1 MRKTFAFLLLAGM
14 AIGVAGSSS
23 ASAGTCPPGYEE
35 VIVGSA
41 LQCAHHDGVPLSSSS
56 ARPTSFYVAEAEA
69 RALDCFG
76 TGVNGNRL
84 HAVFVTEGSPTLQS
98 SDRSAITQGMINVQS
113 IYRSSSRSVADVDLV
128 PRWVHTPDCEPSI
141 EVVQVPPGSLADFAA
156 TIQAVSEQGLN
167 RSDRKY
173 IMWTDSSVY
182 CGIAAVSVDDSKIG
196 NRNDGHHPGYA
207 RIDRTCWG
215 YQGSVVAHEV
225 THTLGGVQPTAPNAT
240 PYGHCTDE
248 YDLMCYVDGPD
259 VGTSV
264 VCADHRAELL
274 LDCNNDDYFHPDPPA
289 GSWLYSH
296 WNVADSS
303 FVERT
308 SSSSAEDVVDD
319 EVNARFVDVD
329 RDGPHG
335 RAIGWLADRGVTRGC
350 DNGRFCP
357 DEPVTRGQ
365 MAAFLH
371 RFVPDRDL
379 TTGPAEFGDVPS
391 DGPFAADIAWLVG
404 TGLTRG
410 CGEASFCPDLP
421 VSRGQMA
428 AFLYRVFA
436 GGAETGGG
444 GFADVSAD
452 SPFRVEIGWLASTG
466 ISNGCGDANFCPDAP
481 VTRGQMASF
490 LYRTGRLYL
499 DDD

>member
-1 MRKTFAFLLLAGM
+1 MRKIFAFMLLVGM
-14 AIGVAGSSS
+14 AIGVAGSES
-23 ASAGTCPPGYEE
+23 ADAGTCPPGYEE
-35 VIVGSA
+35 VAVGA
-41 LQCAHHDGVPLSSSS
+41 TMQCAHRDGVPFDSL
-56 ARPTSFYVAEAEA
+56 RPTSFYTADAEA

-76 TGVNGNRL
+76 TGTDGNRL
-84 HAVFVTEGSPTLQS
+84 QAVFVTEGPPSLEPG
-98 SDRSAITQGMINVQS
+98 DRSAITQGMINVQS
-113 IYRSSSRSVADVDLV
+113 VYRTSSRSVSDIDLV
-128 PRWVHTPDCEPSI
+128 PRWVHSSDCEPSI
-141 EVVQVPPGSLADFAA
+141 EVVQVEPGALVDFAT
-156 TIQAVSEQGLN
+156 TIQAVSAQGYG
-167 RSDRKY
+167 RPDRKY

-182 CGIAAVSVDDSKIG
+182 CGIAAVSIDDSKTG
-196 NRNDGHHPGYA
+196 NRNDGRHPGYA
-207 RIDRTCWG
+207 RIDRACWG

-240 PYGHCTDE
+240 PHGHCTDE

-259 VGTSV
+259 ISTSV
-264 VCADHRAELL
+264 VCSDHRAELL

-303 FVERT
+303 FVERI
-308 SSSSAEDVVDD
+308 SIDVAGVDGVDD
-319 EVNARFVDVD
+319 GTAPVFADVD

-350 DNGRFCP
+350 DAGRFCP
-357 DEPVTRGQ
+357 DQPVTRGQ

-371 RFVPDRDL
+371 RFVSDL
-379 TTGPAEFGDVPS
+379 IPASTPVEFGDVAP

-410 CGEASFCPDLP
+410 CGEASFCPDQP

-436 GGAETGGG
+436 AGADTGQ
-444 GFADVSAD
+444 DVFMDVPQD
-452 SPFRVEIGWLASTG
+452 SPYRTEIAWLAGTG
-466 ISNGCGDANFCPDAP
+466 ISNGCGEASFCPDAP
-481 VTRGQMASF
+481 VTRAQMASF
-490 LYRTGRLYL
+490 LYRTGRLYF
-499 DDD
+499 DE